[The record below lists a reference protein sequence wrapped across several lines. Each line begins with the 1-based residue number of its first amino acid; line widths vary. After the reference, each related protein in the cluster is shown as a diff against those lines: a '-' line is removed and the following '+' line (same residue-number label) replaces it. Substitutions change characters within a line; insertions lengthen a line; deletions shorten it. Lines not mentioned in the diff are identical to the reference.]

1 MEEQLCL
8 LFGKMLHI
16 SRKRRQI
23 LENSMGDIRLTP
35 SQHYVL
41 FQLKKEGRMPSQ
53 SQIACALNVNPASVA
68 RTIKALDAMGYICR
82 SSCDSDGR
90 RNEIS
95 LTEKGAREV
104 ERSRA
109 LFRQLDERSFA
120 GFSAGELAQFSAMLD
135 RMLENLIAVEE
146 IQRS

>member
-8 LFGKMLHI
+8 LIGKMRHI

-41 FQLKKEGRMPSQ
+41 FQIKKEGRMPSQ
-53 SQIACALNVNPASVA
+53 TQIASALNVNPASVA
-68 RTIKALDAMGYICR
+68 RTIKALDGMGYICR

-95 LTEKGAREV
+95 LTAKGDQEV

-109 LFRQLDERSFA
+109 LFTRLDERSFA
-120 GFSAGELAQFSAMLD
+120 GFSTAELEQFSGLLD
-135 RMLENLIAVEE
+135 RVLENLIDLEE
-146 IQRS
+146 I